1 MTGYTFN
8 ITSPD
13 YWDSAP
19 YIRHSAYSDKTRNKL
34 TITEQKRVI
43 FRYFYLCRLI
53 QCLQSQNT
61 ASLTSRFS
69 NRLCKHISNTRQYNI
84 IGKMGRSS
92 TTFAIFTLLL
102 RNDNHQFVFDKIHSE
117 NTVKS
122 IKTVTYRVYIFR
134 GRQSSTQSWPQS
146 ADTAPNGCIF
156 RVQWFFSVVT
166 VQSRLCRT
174 WSETTTLFFFTWGGS
189 YTGTIF

>member
-1 MTGYTFN
+1 MTLSVSVFLCQLGINIAWHPTTASSCVPMTGYTFN

-34 TITEQKRVI
+34 TITEQKYVI
-43 FRYFYLCRLI
+43 FRYFYLRGII

-69 NRLCKHISNTRQYNI
+69 NHLCKHISNTRQYNI
-84 IGKMGRSS
+84 IGKMGHSS

-102 RNDNHQFVFDKIHSE
+102 RNDNH
-117 NTVKS
+117 
-122 IKTVTYRVYIFR
+122 
-134 GRQSSTQSWPQS
+134 
-146 ADTAPNGCIF
+146 
-156 RVQWFFSVVT
+156 
-166 VQSRLCRT
+166 
-174 WSETTTLFFFTWGGS
+174 
-189 YTGTIF
+189 

>member
-34 TITEQKRVI
+34 TITEQKYAI
-43 FRYFYLCRLI
+43 FRYFYLRRII

-61 ASLTSRFS
+61 ASLKSRFS

-122 IKTVTYRVYIFR
+122 IKTVTYRVYIFQR
-134 GRQSSTQSWPQS
+134 RQSSTQNWPQS
-146 ADTAPNGCIF
+146 AGTAPNGCIF
-156 RVQWFFSVVT
+156 RVQWFFSVLMHQSFVT
-166 VQSRLCRT
+166 TAPPST
-174 WSETTTLFFFTWGGS
+174 GKGG
-189 YTGTIF
+189 G